1 MVAALAAAT
10 LAEAEAAATLYIADL
25 ALVWPLSLLL
35 THCMAPVSGGG
46 GSAAVARTQ

>member
-10 LAEAEAAATLYIADL
+10 LVEAEAAATLYIADL
-25 ALVWPLSLLL
+25 ALVWPLSLL

-46 GSAAVARTQ
+46 GGSAAVARTQ